1 MTSQFVSNQLPN
13 KKILVV
19 EDDSSL
25 QNVYKTLFTKEKID
39 VVGVTTVEQAKGA
52 TKNSMFDCIILDIML
67 PNGQNG
73 FDFLEYLCQDVRYK
87 KVPVLVLTNLNQD
100 QTSAKE
106 MGVTEWLVK
115 SDVSAQ
121 EIVDKVKM
129 VMKA

>member
-19 EDDSSL
+19 EDDLSL

>member
-1 MTSQFVSNQLPN
+1 MTSQFVSGQLPV
-13 KKILVV
+13 KRILIV

-25 QNVYKTLFTKEKID
+25 QNVYKTIFAKENFD
-39 VVGVTTVEQAKGA
+39 VVGVTTVEQAKGVA
-52 TKNSMFDCIILDIML
+52 KTSMFDCVILDIML

-73 FDFLEYLCQDVRYK
+73 FDFLEYLCQDPRYK

-100 QTSAKE
+100 QSSAKE

-115 SDVSAQ
+115 SDTSAQ
-121 EIVDKVKM
+121 QIVNKVKM